1 MSTLSSSSAYR
12 RASLVFFFLLAASLL
27 ARGGD
32 APNWAGEFTDKKFLS
47 GMAVFQM
54 SVNRSG
60 NAWHVAFDAVYTD
73 GHGAAPEAEG
83 PAKVSG
89 NTLQFTFKDTFS
101 NTGTGTITAAGDD
114 IIVSLKPTHVAEA
127 RCLVFYKQ
135 NIRLKRVSKK

>member
-12 RASLVFFFLLAASLL
+12 RASLVAFFTLVACLV

-32 APNWAGEFTDKKFLS
+32 APNWAGEFTDKNFLS
-47 GMAVFQM
+47 GSAVFQM
-54 SVNRSG
+54 SINQSG
-60 NAWHVAFDAVYTD
+60 NGWHVAFDAVHKD
-73 GHGAAPEAEG
+73 AHGAAPEAEG
-83 PAKVSG
+83 PGKVSG

-101 NTGTGTITAAGDD
+101 NTGTGTITRAGDD
-114 IIVSLKPTHVAEA
+114 IIVSLKPAHVAEA